1 MVVTNKK
8 KNNYINI
15 VKKKISFYNIEMINE
30 LFNYL
35 GYLNNSKFFA
45 GLVMIMLNIGSKY
58 VTVELSKSQEAY
70 LKNSVGRQ
78 LLIFAISWMGS
89 RDILIALALTAIF
102 TVLTDHLFNEE
113 SPMCVIPMKYRQFEE
128 VLDLDKNQEVTDDE
142 IAKATEILAKAKKRE
157 QRKEQLR
164 NLNNFIMQV

>member
-1 MVVTNKK
+1 MVI
-8 KNNYINI
+8 NNYINI
-15 VKKKISFYNIEMINE
+15 VKKKISFYNIEMISE
-30 LFNYL
+30 VFNYL

-58 VTVELSKSQEAY
+58 VTIELSKSQEAY
-70 LKNSVGRQ
+70 LKNSIGRQ
-78 LLIFAISWMGS
+78 ILIFAISWMGS

-142 IAKATEILAKAKKRE
+142 IAKATEILEKAKRRE

-164 NLNNFIMQV
+164 NLNSFIMQV